1 MSQQHTYAEIAA
13 NWNLW
18 IEFVDPNATMTR
30 EEFEALTV
38 EQKIAMQADAFGPEQ
53 AAE

>member
-18 IEFVDPNATMTR
+18 IELVDTNATMTR
-30 EEFEALTV
+30 EEFDALTV
-38 EQKIAMQADAFGPEQ
+38 EQKVAMQVEAFGPEQ